1 MKKQYKHKLLWLTI
15 WHRVVM
21 LVAAYIYI
29 DFIVWVTTSY
39 GAFAGAIVLNIIN
52 MIIYY
57 VYHYVFLQ
65 ALKIQKNEEN

>member
-1 MKKQYKHKLLWLTI
+1 MAKKKYKSKLLWLTI

-29 DFIVWVTTSY
+29 DFIVQTTNAY
-39 GAFAGAIVLNIIN
+39 GALAGAIVLNIIN

-57 VYHYVFLQ
+57 LYHYVFLKL
-65 ALKIQKNEEN
+65 LKIEKGA